1 MATQRTGGM
10 TAIGVVNIVLGVI
23 GCLFS
28 LLILVGGGVLA
39 AAGGDIAA
47 PAGSNESAGMMMA
60 QGVGLLF
67 VLIGLVS
74 LVTWL
79 LTMISGIGVLMMRS
93 WGRTLAMVCG
103 AVIIV
108 VQVLSM
114 ISGSFGI
121 LSIGLLIYG
130 GLLVG
135 LFMKPS
141 WKMAFCDGE
150 VMTESASATDTD
162 DDIRAAA

>member
-10 TAIGVVNIVLGVI
+10 TAVGVVNIVLGVI

-28 LLILVGGGVLA
+28 LLLRVGGGVLA
-39 AAGGDIAA
+39 ASGGDFGAQAGGD
-47 PAGSNESAGMMMA
+47 ESFGMVAQGAGMVVVLL
-60 QGVGLLF
+60 GLVGL
-67 VLIGLVS
+67 
-74 LVTWL
+74 VTYL

-93 WGRTLAMVCG
+93 WGRTLAMICG

-108 VQVLSM
+108 MYLLSI
-114 ISGSFGI
+114 ISGGFGVVS
-121 LSIGLLIYG
+121 LAMLIYG
-130 GLLVG
+130 GVLVG

-141 WKMAFCDGE
+141 WKMAFCDGD
-150 VMTESASATDTD
+150 VTTEAAATETD

>member
-1 MATQRTGGM
+1 M
-10 TAIGVVNIVLGVI
+10 TAIGFVNIVLGVI

-39 AAGGDIAA
+39 AGGGEFAAQAGGD
-47 PAGSNESAGMMMA
+47 ESFGMMA
-60 QGVGLLF
+60 QSAGLLV
-67 VLIGLVS
+67 VLIGLVG

-93 WGRTLAMVCG
+93 WGRTLAMLCG

-114 ISGSFGI
+114 INGGFGI
-121 LSIGLLIYG
+121 MSIAMLIYG
-130 GLLVG
+130 GTLVG
-135 LFMKPS
+135 VFMKPS

-150 VMTESASATDTD
+150 VTTESATATETD

>member
-10 TAIGVVNIVLGVI
+10 TAIGVVNIVLGGI
-23 GCLFS
+23 GCLIS

-39 AAGGDIAA
+39 AGGGEFAAQAGGD
-47 PAGSNESAGMMMA
+47 ESFGMMA
-60 QGVGLLF
+60 QGAGLL
-67 VLIGLVS
+67 VVVIGLVF
-74 LVTWL
+74 LVTYL

-114 ISGSFGI
+114 ISGGFGI
-121 LSIGLLIYG
+121 LPLTILIYG

>member
-28 LLILVGGGVLA
+28 LLVLVGGGVLA
-39 AAGGDIAA
+39 AGGGDFASHAGG
-47 PAGSNESAGMMMA
+47 NESFGTMAQGAGMM
-60 QGVGLLF
+60 V
-67 VLIGLVS
+67 VLIGLVG

-79 LTMISGIGVLMMRS
+79 LTMISGVGVLMMRS
-93 WGRTLAMVCG
+93 WGRTLAMICG

-108 VQVLSM
+108 VNVLSM
-114 ISGSFGI
+114 ISGGFGI
-121 LSIGLLIYG
+121 MTLATLVYG

-141 WKMAFCDGE
+141 WKMAFCGGE
-150 VMTESASATDTD
+150 VMTESVQATETD

>member
-28 LLILVGGGVLA
+28 VLVLVGGGVLA
-39 AAGGDIAA
+39 AGGGDFAA
-47 PAGSNESAGMMMA
+47 RSGDESFGMMA
-60 QGVGLLF
+60 QGAGMMVMVIGFVG
-67 VLIGLVS
+67 

-93 WGRTLAMVCG
+93 WGRTLAMLCG
-103 AVIIV
+103 AVLIV
-108 VQVLSM
+108 VNVLSIINGGM
-114 ISGSFGI
+114 GVMTIAT
-121 LSIGLLIYG
+121 LIYG
-130 GLLVG
+130 ALLLG

-141 WKMAFCDGE
+141 WKMAFCGGGE
-150 VMTESASATDTD
+150 AMIESAPPATDTD
-162 DDIRAAA
+162 DDMRAAA

>member
-1 MATQRTGGM
+1 M

-28 LLILVGGGVLA
+28 LLILVGGTALA
-39 AAGGDIAA
+39 VGGGDFAAQAGGD
-47 PAGSNESAGMMMA
+47 ESFGTMA
-60 QGVGLLF
+60 QGAGLLV
-67 VLIGLVS
+67 VLIGLVG

-93 WGRTLAMVCG
+93 WGRTLAMLCG

-114 ISGSFGI
+114 ISGGFGI
-121 LSIGLLIYG
+121 LSIALLIYG
-130 GLLVG
+130 GTLVG

-150 VMTESASATDTD
+150 VMTDSASEADAD
-162 DDIRAAA
+162 DDMRAAA

>member
-28 LLILVGGGVLA
+28 LLLLVGGGVLA
-39 AAGGDIAA
+39 AGGGDFAAQAGG
-47 PAGSNESAGMMMA
+47 GENFGMMA
-60 QGVGLLF
+60 QGAGLT
-67 VLIGLVS
+67 VMVIGLVG
-74 LVTWL
+74 LVTYL

-93 WGRTLAMVCG
+93 WGRKLAMICG

-108 VQVLSM
+108 VNVLSM
-114 ISGSFGI
+114 ISGGFGI
-121 LSIGLLIYG
+121 MTIAMLIYG

-135 LFMKPS
+135 LVMKPS
-141 WKMAFCDGE
+141 WKMAFCGGE
-150 VMTESASATDTD
+150 VMTESAPATDTD

>member
-10 TAIGVVNIVLGVI
+10 TAVGVVNIVLGVI

-28 LLILVGGGVLA
+28 LLLLVGGGVLA
-39 AAGGDIAA
+39 ASGGDFAA
-47 PAGSNESAGMMMA
+47 QAGSDESFGMVAQGAGM
-60 QGVGLLF
+60 VVVLL
-67 VLIGLVS
+67 GLVL

-93 WGRTLAMVCG
+93 WGRTLAMICG
-103 AVIIV
+103 AAIIV
-108 VQVLSM
+108 VNLLSI
-114 ISGSFGI
+114 ISGGFGVVS
-121 LSIGLLIYG
+121 LAMLIYG

-141 WKMAFCDGE
+141 WKMAFCGGE
-150 VMTESASATDTD
+150 VMTESAPATDTD